1 MGAQGGAM
9 PMLEI
14 LRCPGCGFR
23 VKGFPAQYL
32 NRRMVVCPHCRLETP
47 LSIEDRLRLKRL
59 IFDEERAALRS
70 AAGRTFA

>member
-1 MGAQGGAM
+1 MV
-9 PMLEI
+9 EI

-23 VKGFPAQYL
+23 IQGFPAQYL

-59 IFDEERAALRS
+59 ILEERGAAIRPG
-70 AAGRTFA
+70 AGRAFA